1 MTECVRACVCV
12 CSQASG
18 TVTVTV
24 CVRARALT
32 DGNGTEK
39 PLSKVETPALPSTA
53 LLPAALRAVKG
64 PDSQPHWPH
73 LAGIPKASSP
83 LLVKGQ
89 VSIWHIWVGR
99 VQILAELKSALEE
112 EPR

>member
-1 MTECVRACVCV
+1 MCACVCLCVLPGQWDSDCV
-12 CSQASG
+12 CA
-18 TVTVTV
+18 
-24 CVRARALT
+24 RARALT

>member
-1 MTECVRACVCV
+1 MCACVCLCVLPGQWDSDCVCV
-12 CSQASG
+12 C
-18 TVTVTV
+18 
-24 CVRARALT
+24 ARALT